1 MSTPPLLEMV
11 SGQADPARDAAPPP
25 EAPGQTPVWTIDNE
39 RAELTLVGSE
49 LLEAKFHPGT
59 VLTLET
65 ARELWGL
72 ADAHLER
79 KIKYLIVDLCGLD
92 GVKADATAMLDPM
105 TDGIRVALLGT
116 GPADRVLARFFMRS
130 FNPAR
135 QFTYV
140 ESRQDALAF
149 LFELV

>member
-1 MSTPPLLEMV
+1 M
-11 SGQADPARDAAPPP
+11 
-25 EAPGQTPVWTIDNE
+25 WTTGNE
-39 RAELTLVGSE
+39 RAELTFFAPE
-49 LLEAKFHPGT
+49 LIEAKFHPGT

-65 ARELWGL
+65 VRELWDL

-92 GVKADATAMLDPM
+92 RVKADATAMLDPM

-116 GPADRVLARFFMRS
+116 GPADRVLAKFFMRS

-149 LFELV
+149 LFDVD